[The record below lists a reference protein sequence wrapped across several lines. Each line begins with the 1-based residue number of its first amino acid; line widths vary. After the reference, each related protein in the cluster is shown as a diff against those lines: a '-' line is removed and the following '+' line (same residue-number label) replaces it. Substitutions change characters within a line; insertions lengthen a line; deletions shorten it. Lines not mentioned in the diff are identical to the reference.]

1 MRSRERL
8 MMDRHTLWRS
18 PPGKYWVSCER
29 GVDADLYVAIPV
41 SFASRLRLGNG
52 PHVSGDER

>member
-1 MRSRERL
+1 
-8 MMDRHTLWRS
+8 MDRHHTMALS
-18 PPGKYWVSCER
+18 AGKYWVSCER